1 MDVVV
6 YSAKVGVGLGQMAI
20 VNVIFSKC
28 ELEFD
33 QHDHSFVVHG
43 FILSSFQVFVV

>member
-6 YSAKVGVGLGQMAI
+6 YSEKAGVGFGRMAI
-20 VNVIFSKC
+20 VNVILSKC

-33 QHDHSFVVHG
+33 
-43 FILSSFQVFVV
+43 